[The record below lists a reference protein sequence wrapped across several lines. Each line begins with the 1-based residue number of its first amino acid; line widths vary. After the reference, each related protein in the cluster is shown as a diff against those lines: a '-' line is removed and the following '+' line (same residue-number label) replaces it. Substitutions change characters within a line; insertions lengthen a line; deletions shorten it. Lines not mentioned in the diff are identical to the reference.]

1 MAGEVTL
8 FTLSAGRVHSLIATT
23 IYALPS
29 NRVMIMSDVAV
40 QLANTTTTTS
50 FTTIANTTLGLEVC
64 AGFIRANSANTFCS
78 VKKM

>member
-1 MAGEVTL
+1 MAGEVSI

-40 QLANTTTTTS
+40 QIANTTTTTS
-50 FTTIANTTLGLEVC
+50 FTTIASTTLGVEVV
-64 AGFIRANSANTFCS
+64 AAFIRANSANTFCS